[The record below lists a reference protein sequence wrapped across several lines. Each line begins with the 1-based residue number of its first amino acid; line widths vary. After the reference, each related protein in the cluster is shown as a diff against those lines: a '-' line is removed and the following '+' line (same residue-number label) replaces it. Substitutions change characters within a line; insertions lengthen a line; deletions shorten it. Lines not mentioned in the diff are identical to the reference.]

1 LGARPAESLL
11 RRALSPVSV
20 AALCLAALLPPIPAS
35 ARLDARPQP
44 VDRKARDGGTLR
56 VATPLDPGPLDPA
69 LAKPAVYPL
78 WFATCAMLTAV
89 ADTADATT
97 SELRAEAAAGPPQ
110 ISRDRRTYVFTV
122 RKALRFSNGTPLSA
136 ANYAVALGR
145 VVNPAMHSD
154 AAFLYADVKRVKASG
169 RRLRI
174 ELKTPSGD
182 LAARLALPFA
192 CPVPLGF
199 PVDLSGVDLMVGSGP
214 YYVARNVPDKLLV
227 LARNRYYRGARPH
240 HPDRIVVSVG
250 GDLDDN
256 IRAVESGAAD
266 VLGIEIPRDVRIVL
280 ARRYGV
286 DKRQFF
292 RVSGT
297 FTEALVLNTARPLF
311 RDNVP
316 LRKAVNLAIDR
327 SEMVRSAGISVW
339 GTPTDQIVPSRIAGW
354 RDYHIYPL
362 DGSALARART
372 LAAGHLRDGK
382 AVLYAT
388 RGPGGPEEAALVAHE
403 LGAIGLDVTVKLL
416 AVEVINAKAGIQG
429 EPYDMILASFPPG
442 SPEAYPDPS
451 MMLVRLLAGANSR
464 QPSGNTNFAYFDN
477 PTYNRRL
484 AAADRLSGLARARAF
499 SRLDADIMRNQAPW
513 APLWEGSN
521 TLLVSKRVGCLKVHP
536 VYIRDLAAMCVT
548 S

>member
-1 LGARPAESLL
+1 VSATWFAAACVEV
-11 RRALSPVSV
+11 ALV
-20 AALCLAALLPPIPAS
+20 LPIAAS
-35 ARLDARPQP
+35 ARVDARSQP
-44 VDRKARDGGTLR
+44 ADPKPRDGGTLR
-56 VATPLDPGPLDPA
+56 VATPVDPGPLDPA
-69 LAKPAVYPL
+69 LTRPAAYPL
-78 WFATCAMLTAV
+78 WFATCATLTAV
-89 ADTADATT
+89 PDTAGATT
-97 SELRAEAAAGPPQ
+97 AQLRVEAAAGPPK

-122 RKALRFSNGTPLSA
+122 RQGLRFSDGTPLSA
-136 ANYAVALGR
+136 ANFAVALGR

-154 AAFLYADVKRVKASG
+154 AAFLYADVERVSATG

-182 LAARLALPFA
+182 LPTRLALPFA

-214 YYVARNVPDKLLV
+214 YYIARRVPDKLLI
-227 LARNRYYRGARPH
+227 LARNRYYRGSRPH

-250 GDLDDN
+250 GDLDDD
-256 IRAVESGAAD
+256 IRAVESGEAD

-280 ARRYGV
+280 AQRHGI

-292 RVSGT
+292 RIGGT
-297 FTEALVLNTARPLF
+297 YTEALVLNTARPLF
-311 RDNVP
+311 RDNIP
-316 LRKAVNLAIDR
+316 LRKAVNLAVDR
-327 SEMVRSAGISVW
+327 VALMRSAGVPEEW

-354 RDYHIYPL
+354 QDYHIYPL
-362 DGSALARART
+362 NGSGLAHARE

-388 RGPGGPEEAALVAHE
+388 RGPGTPEEGMLVAQE
-403 LGAIGLDVTVKLL
+403 LDAIGLEVTVKLL
-416 AVEVINAKAGIQG
+416 PVEIIDAKAGIPG
-429 EPYDMILASFPPG
+429 EPYDMILAGFPPG
-442 SPEAYPDPS
+442 HPQRYPDPS
-451 MMLVRLLAGANSR
+451 MMLVRLLAGAKAR

-484 AAADRLSGLARARAF
+484 AAANRLAGPARARAF
-499 SRLDADIMRNQAPW
+499 SQLDADIMRNQAPW

-536 VYIRDLAAMCVT
+536 VYIRDLSAMCVR
-548 S
+548 SP